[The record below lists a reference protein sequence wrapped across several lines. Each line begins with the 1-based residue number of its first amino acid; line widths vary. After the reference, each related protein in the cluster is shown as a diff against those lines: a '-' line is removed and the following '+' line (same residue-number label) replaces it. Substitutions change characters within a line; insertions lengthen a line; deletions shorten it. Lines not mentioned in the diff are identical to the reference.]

1 VSTPTIIFSGAVLFG
16 SLPFVG
22 SVFNLLPVQ
31 TYNYTPLGTSI
42 FVLGVGYVVVRH
54 NFYNLAPIARE
65 IVVDEIIDPLF
76 VLDSQLR
83 LVDYNAAATNV
94 VPELTTNSLG
104 TPISKLNPKLAALAD
119 DPSETQENEITL
131 LAPDGTQN
139 YLVQPSEI
147 TQDTET
153 IGIVLVLRD
162 VTKLYEREQQLERQ
176 NDRLD
181 QFASVISH
189 DLRNPIAVAK
199 GYLEHAQA
207 TGDLEHLEKVSS
219 AHNRMETMIDEMLAL
234 TRAETQIDETTM
246 EWVPLQSV
254 VTEAWETAETSDAMI
269 TTDIPAGYTI
279 SANPAVIGNILENLF
294 RNAAD
299 HNESPVTVTV
309 GTTDSQGFYV
319 EDDGT
324 GIPESKREA
333 VLEHGYTTGDRDTGL
348 GLSIVRQLVSAHHWQ
363 IHVTEAGSGGA
374 RFEIT
379 GVTVE

>member
-1 VSTPTIIFSGAVLFG
+1 M
-16 SLPFVG
+16 
-22 SVFNLLPVQ
+22 
-31 TYNYTPLGTSI
+31 
-42 FVLGVGYVVVRH
+42 
-54 NFYNLAPIARE
+54 
-65 IVVDEIIDPLF
+65 IDPLF

-94 VPELTTNSLG
+94 VPELTTDSVG
-104 TPISKLNPKLAALAD
+104 TSASKLHPKLAALVD
-119 DPSETQENEITL
+119 DPSRAKKNGVTL
-131 LAPDGTQN
+131 SVPDGTRN
-139 YLVQPSEI
+139 FLAQPSEI
-147 TQDTET
+147 TQNTKT

-162 VTKLYEREQQLERQ
+162 VTKLYEREQELEQQ
-176 NDRLD
+176 NERLN

-219 AHNRMETMIDEMLAL
+219 AHNRMQTMIDEMLAL
-234 TRAETQIDETTM
+234 ARAETLIDETTL

-254 VTEAWETAETSDAMI
+254 VTESWETAETVDATI
-269 TTDIPAGYTI
+269 KTDIPAGYTI
-279 SANPAVIGNILENLF
+279 SADPAVIGNILENLF

-299 HNESPVTVTV
+299 HNESPITVTV
-309 GTTDSQGFYV
+309 GTIDFQGFYV

-324 GIPESKREA
+324 GIPEAKREV
-333 VLEHGYTTGDRDTGL
+333 VLEHGYTTGDRGTGL
-348 GLSIVRQLVSAHHWQ
+348 GLSIVRQLVSAHRWQ
-363 IHVTEAGSGGA
+363 IHVTEADSGGA